1 MMLMPADASG
11 CQRMPA
17 DASGC
22 QRMPEDGTRKPI
34 ATLSATMMTMLGRDD
49 VRS

>member
-1 MMLMPADASG
+1 MML
-11 CQRMPA
+11 MPA